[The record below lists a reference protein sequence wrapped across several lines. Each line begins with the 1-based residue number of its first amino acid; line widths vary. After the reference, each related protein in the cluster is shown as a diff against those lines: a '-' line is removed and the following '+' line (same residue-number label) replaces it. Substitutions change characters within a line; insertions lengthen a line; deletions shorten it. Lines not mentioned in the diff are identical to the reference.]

1 MVQCSEVCTYMQDQ
15 KNKVINNAKLF
26 IVFIMII
33 TFNKYK
39 KLKLM

>member
-1 MVQCSEVCTYMQDQ
+1 MVQCSEVYTDMQVQ

-33 TFNKYK
+33 TFDKYK